1 MAPRPCK
8 VIIAGGGVA
17 GLSLALMLEKHGIDY
32 LLLEAYPQVLATV
45 GAGIALA
52 PNGLR
57 IIEQLG
63 CYEDLQKCSA
73 GADQVHFRKP
83 DGETLWGLDEG
94 LAETCIAK
102 CVPLPCLPPQ
112 LLNEYAYQDDRHG
125 YTYMWMDRKSLLEV
139 LYNNIADK
147 SKVLPGKR
155 VASVTHTDNGVDVVT
170 TDGSTYSADIIVG
183 TDGTH
188 SKLRQEMARYAEDLG
203 LSEDYAEEDKVAASY
218 SCIFG
223 MSDPVPG
230 FPSRSLE
237 FVTNEGFSYVLGA
250 GPAGRVYWF
259 LTEKMKQTYYGA
271 DIPRFS
277 EEDKQRTLQE
287 HWNDK
292 VTPTV
297 RLSDLCKRQLS
308 TIYTPMPEFVYKRWH
323 LGRII
328 TIGDACHKLAGSVQV
343 LPTTAQGGNQAL
355 ESAAAVVNG
364 LMTALSQASG
374 SGPLSQSEIQLMFER
389 VQNIREP
396 RTFSI
401 IETTHKRQ
409 KLDTMDTPELKEFL
423 LTRYAG
429 LMPGELWKRWAHT
442 FTPAVSLDMLD
453 LPARPKSVPFDDEA
467 LRNKDSNKALEAH
480 L

>member
-102 CVPLPCLPPQ
+102 
-112 LLNEYAYQDDRHG
+112 HG

-328 TIGDACHKLAGSVQV
+328 TIGDACHKV

>member
-1 MAPRPCK
+1 MALRPCK
-8 VIIAGGGVA
+8 VIVAGGGVA

-83 DGETLWGLDEG
+83 DGETLWGMDEG

-102 CVPLPCLPPQ
+102 CVPLACLLPQ
-112 LLNEYAYQDDRHG
+112 LSNEYAYQGDRHG

-170 TDGSTYSADIIVG
+170 TDG
-183 TDGTH
+183 
-188 SKLRQEMARYAEDLG
+188 YAEDLG

-218 SCIFG
+218 SCVFG

-259 LTEKMKQTYYGA
+259 LMEKMKQTYYGA

-287 HWNDK
+287 HWNDQ
-292 VTPTV
+292 VTPNV
-297 RLSDLCKRQLS
+297 RLSDLYKRQLS
-308 TIYTPMPEFVYKRWH
+308 TIYTPMPEFVYKKWH

-328 TIGDACHKLAGSVQV
+328 TIGDACHKV

-364 LMTALSQASG
+364 LMAALSQASG

-429 LMPGELWKRWAHT
+429 LMPGELWKR
-442 FTPAVSLDMLD
+442 
-453 LPARPKSVPFDDEA
+453 
-467 LRNKDSNKALEAH
+467 
-480 L
+480 

>member
-1 MAPRPCK
+1 MALRPCK
-8 VIIAGGGVA
+8 VVVAGGGVA
-17 GLSLALMLEKHGIDY
+17 GLSLALMLEKHGIDF
-32 LLLEAYPQVLATV
+32 LLLEAYPDVVAAV

-57 IIEQLG
+57 LIEQLG

-83 DGETLWGLDEG
+83 DGEILWGMDEG
-94 LAETCIAK
+94 LAEACIEK
-102 CVPLPCLPPQ
+102 
-112 LLNEYAYQDDRHG
+112 HG
-125 YTYMWMDRKSLLEV
+125 YTYAWMDRKSLLEV
-139 LYNNIADK
+139 LYNNIANK
-147 SKVLPGKR
+147 SKILPGKR
-155 VASVTHTDNGVDVVT
+155 VASVTHTDEGVDVVT

-188 SKLRQEMARYAEDLG
+188 SKLRQEMARYAKDLG
-203 LSEDYAEEDKVAASY
+203 LSKDYAEEDKVAAAY

-250 GPAGRVYWF
+250 GPADRVYWF
-259 LTEKMKQTYYGA
+259 LMKKMKQTYYGA
-271 DIPRFS
+271 DIPRFT

-287 HWNDK
+287 HWNDQ
-292 VTPTV
+292 VTPDV
-297 RLSDLCKRQLS
+297 RLSDLCERQLS
-308 TIYTPMPEFVYKRWH
+308 TIYTPMPEFVYKKWH

-328 TIGDACHKLAGSVQV
+328 TIGDACHKV
-343 LPTTAQGGNQAL
+343 LPITAQGGNQAL

-374 SGPLSQSEIQLMFER
+374 SGPLSQAEIQSMFER
-389 VQNIREP
+389 VQDIREP
-396 RTFSI
+396 RTFDI
-401 IETTHKRQ
+401 IKTTHQRQ
-409 KLDTMDTPELKEFL
+409 KLDSMDTPELKEFL
-423 LTRYAG
+423 LTKYAR
-429 LMPGELWKRWAHT
+429 LMPGALWKRWADT
-442 FTPAVSLDMLD
+442 FTPAVSLNMLD

-467 LRNKDSNKALEAH
+467 LRNAGSNNALAAH

>member
-1 MAPRPCK
+1 MALRPCK
-8 VIIAGGGVA
+8 VIVAGGGVA

-32 LLLEAYPQVLATV
+32 LLLEAYPDVVAAV

-73 GADQVHFRKP
+73 GADQVHVRKP
-83 DGETLWGLDEG
+83 DGEPLWGQDEG
-94 LAETCIAK
+94 LAQMSIER
-102 CVPLPCLPPQ
+102 
-112 LLNEYAYQDDRHG
+112 YG
-125 YTYMWMDRKSLLEV
+125 YTYVWMDRKSLLQV

-147 SKVLPGKR
+147 SKILPNKR
-155 VASVTHTDNGVDVVT
+155 VDSVTHTDIGVDVRT
-170 TDGSTYSADIIVG
+170 TDGSTYSADIVVG

-188 SKLRQEMARYAEDLG
+188 SKLRQEIARYAKDLG

-237 FVTNEGFSYVLGA
+237 FVMNEQFSYVLGA
-250 GPAGRVYWF
+250 GPADRIYWF
-259 LTEKMKQTYYGA
+259 LMMKMKQTYYGA
-271 DIPRFS
+271 DIPRFT
-277 EEDKQRTLQE
+277 EEDKKSKLQE
-287 HWNDK
+287 HWDDH
-292 VTPTV
+292 VTPNV
-297 RLSDLCKRQLS
+297 RLSDLCERQLS
-308 TIYTPMPEFVYKRWH
+308 TIYTPMPEFVYKKWH

-328 TIGDACHKLAGSVQV
+328 TIGDACHKV
-343 LPTTAQGGNQAL
+343 LPITAQGGNQAL

-364 LMTALSQASG
+364 LMAALSPASG
-374 SGPLSQSEIQLMFER
+374 SGPLSQSEVKSMFER
-389 VQNIREP
+389 VQEIREP
-396 RTFSI
+396 RTFDI

-409 KLDTMDTPELKEFL
+409 QLDAMETPELKKFM
-423 LTRYAG
+423 LTKYAS
-429 LMPGELWKRWAHT
+429 LMPGALWKRWTET
-442 FTPAVSLDMLD
+442 FIPAVSLNMLD
-453 LPARPKSVPFDDEA
+453 LPARPKSIPFEDEA
-467 LRNKDSNKALEAH
+467 LRNKGRNKVPVSH

>member
-1 MAPRPCK
+1 MALRPCK
-8 VIIAGGGVA
+8 VIVAGGGVA
-17 GLSLALMLEKHGIDY
+17 GLSLALMLEKHGIDF
-32 LLLEAYPQVLATV
+32 LLLEAYPDVVAAV

-57 IIEQLG
+57 LIEQLG

-83 DGETLWGLDEG
+83 DGEILWGMDEG
-94 LAETCIAK
+94 LAE
-102 CVPLPCLPPQ
+102 
-112 LLNEYAYQDDRHG
+112 AYDRHG
-125 YTYMWMDRKSLLEV
+125 YTYVWMDRKSLLEV

-155 VASVTHTDNGVDVVT
+155 VASVTHTDEGVDVVT

-188 SKLRQEMARYAEDLG
+188 SKLRQEMARYAKVLG
-203 LSEDYAEEDKVAASY
+203 LSKDYAEEDSQLSITLVAAAY

-250 GPAGRVYWF
+250 GPADR
-259 LTEKMKQTYYGA
+259 
-271 DIPRFS
+271 
-277 EEDKQRTLQE
+277 QRTLQE
-287 HWNDK
+287 HWNDQ
-292 VTPTV
+292 VTPDV
-297 RLSDLCKRQLS
+297 RLSDLCEQ
-308 TIYTPMPEFVYKRWH
+308 FVYKKWH
-323 LGRII
+323 QGRII
-328 TIGDACHKLAGSVQV
+328 TIRDACHKV
-343 LPTTAQGGNQAL
+343 LPITAQGGNQAL

-374 SGPLSQSEIQLMFER
+374 SGPLSQAEIQSMFER
-389 VQNIREP
+389 VQDIREP
-396 RTFSI
+396 RTFDI
-401 IETTHKRQ
+401 IKTTHQRQ
-409 KLDTMDTPELKEFL
+409 KLDSMDTPELKEFL
-423 LTRYAG
+423 LTKYAG
-429 LMPGELWKRWAHT
+429 LMPGALWKRWADT
-442 FTPAVSLDMLD
+442 FTPAVSLNMLD

-467 LRNKDSNKALEAH
+467 LRNAGSNNALAAH

>member
-203 LSEDYAEEDKVAASY
+203 LSEDYAEEDSQLNK
-218 SCIFG
+218 
-223 MSDPVPG
+223 
-230 FPSRSLE
+230 PS
-237 FVTNEGFSYVLGA
+237 
-250 GPAGRVYWF
+250 
-259 LTEKMKQTYYGA
+259 
-271 DIPRFS
+271 
-277 EEDKQRTLQE
+277 
-287 HWNDK
+287 
-292 VTPTV
+292 
-297 RLSDLCKRQLS
+297 
-308 TIYTPMPEFVYKRWH
+308 
-323 LGRII
+323 
-328 TIGDACHKLAGSVQV
+328 
-343 LPTTAQGGNQAL
+343 
-355 ESAAAVVNG
+355 
-364 LMTALSQASG
+364 
-374 SGPLSQSEIQLMFER
+374 
-389 VQNIREP
+389 
-396 RTFSI
+396 
-401 IETTHKRQ
+401 
-409 KLDTMDTPELKEFL
+409 
-423 LTRYAG
+423 
-429 LMPGELWKRWAHT
+429 
-442 FTPAVSLDMLD
+442 FTPPSLFFYMY
-453 LPARPKSVPFDDEA
+453 RM
-467 LRNKDSNKALEAH
+467 
-480 L
+480 

>member
-1 MAPRPCK
+1 MALRPCK
-8 VIIAGGGVA
+8 VIVAGGGVA
-17 GLSLALMLEKHGIDY
+17 GLSLALMLEKHGIDF
-32 LLLEAYPQVLATV
+32 LLLEAYPDVVAAV

-57 IIEQLG
+57 LIEQLG

-83 DGETLWGLDEG
+83 DGEILWGMDEG
-94 LAETCIAK
+94 LAEACIEK
-102 CVPLPCLPPQ
+102 
-112 LLNEYAYQDDRHG
+112 HG
-125 YTYMWMDRKSLLEV
+125 YTYVWMDRKSLLEV

-155 VASVTHTDNGVDVVT
+155 VASVTHTDEGVDVVT

-188 SKLRQEMARYAEDLG
+188 SKLRQEMARYAKVLG
-203 LSEDYAEEDKVAASY
+203 LSKDYAEEDKVAAAY

-223 MSDPVPG
+223 MSDPVAG

-250 GPAGRVYWF
+250 GPADRVYWF
-259 LTEKMKQTYYGA
+259 LMKKMKQTYCGA
-271 DIPRFS
+271 DIPQFT
-277 EEDKQRTLQE
+277 EEDKQRTLQK
-287 HWNDK
+287 HWNDQ
-292 VTPTV
+292 VTPDV
-297 RLSDLCKRQLS
+297 RLSDLCERQLS
-308 TIYTPMPEFVYKRWH
+308 TTYTPIPEFVYKKWH

-328 TIGDACHKLAGSVQV
+328 TIGDACHKV
-343 LPTTAQGGNQAL
+343 LPITAQGGNQAL

-374 SGPLSQSEIQLMFER
+374 SGPLSQAEIQSMFER
-389 VQNIREP
+389 VQDIREP
-396 RTFSI
+396 RTFDI
-401 IETTHKRQ
+401 IKTTHQRQ
-409 KLDTMDTPELKEFL
+409 KLDSMDTPELKEFL
-423 LTRYAG
+423 LTKYAD
-429 LMPGELWKRWAHT
+429 T
-442 FTPAVSLDMLD
+442 FTPAVSLNMLD

-467 LRNKDSNKALEAH
+467 LRNAGSNNALAAH